1 MNEKKQ
7 NVESKVREIRWDCRK
22 KYLAGKI
29 QAINENI
36 SGETREA
43 GLFFVVI

>member
-7 NVESKVREIRWDCRK
+7 NVESKVREIRLDFRK
-22 KYLAGKI
+22 KHLVGKI
-29 QAINENI
+29 QIINENI